1 MLQLQNTFTQ
11 TKERFKPIRQELVKV
26 YYCGPTPYN
35 FAHIGNLRAYLFSD
49 SVVRTLRYLG
59 YKVQTVMNVTD
70 IDDKTIRDSQ
80 KQGVSLQEFTQKYT
94 GLFLEDIKHLGVI
107 PADTIVPISTAIDT
121 MVEIIQKLLDRKY
134 AYLADDGSIYYSI
147 AKFSK
152 YGQLAHLDMKGMKSS
167 VRINNDEYEKE
178 SVADFALWKGY
189 DMVTDGPNFWDAKF
203 MIGEKEVVV
212 KGRPGWHIE
221 CSACNLKHLGPEIDI
236 HMGGIDNIFPHHE
249 NEIAQTEAYTG
260 KKFSRYWIHAGHLLV
275 DNKKMAK
282 SAGNFYTLPD
292 IVAKMPNEKPEM
304 VYRGF
309 RLMNLQTR
317 YRESFNF
324 TFDRLTAAIQ
334 TVKSFDEVL
343 KRLKHYNP
351 PSRKIFRDFREMMQ
365 QYVQAYIECLED
377 DIGTPEALAI
387 VFDCFGFIN
396 SGIDSN
402 SFSLEEKGAIL
413 DLLHSFDSVLGL
425 FDFSLLE
432 STDIPAEIELLLLQ
446 RNEAKSQKNYPLAD
460 SLRDQIGESGY
471 KIVDDKG
478 GSHVEK
484 V

>member
-49 SVVRTLRYLG
+49 SVIRTIRYLG

-70 IDDKTIRDSQ
+70 IDDKTIRDSM
-80 KQGVSLQEFTQKYT
+80 KQGISLTELTEKYT
-94 GLFLEDIKHLGVI
+94 HLFLEDLKHLGVI

-121 MVEIIQKLLDRKY
+121 MIEIIQKLLDKKY

-189 DMVTDGPNFWDAKF
+189 HEISDGPNFWDAKF
-203 MIGEKEVVV
+203 MIGEKEIVV

-236 HMGGIDNIFPHHE
+236 HMGAIDNIFPHHE

-260 KKFSRYWIHAGHLLV
+260 KKFSRYWMHAGHLLV
-275 DNKKMAK
+275 DNKKMSK

-396 SGIDSN
+396 SGIDN
-402 SFSLEEKGAIL
+402 LSFSLEEKGAIL

-425 FDFSLLE
+425 FDFSLLDA
-432 STDIPAEIELLLLQ
+432 TDIPTEIELLLLQ

-484 V
+484 I

>member
-1 MLQLQNTFTQ
+1 
-11 TKERFKPIRQELVKV
+11 
-26 YYCGPTPYN
+26 
-35 FAHIGNLRAYLFSD
+35 
-49 SVVRTLRYLG
+49 
-59 YKVQTVMNVTD
+59 
-70 IDDKTIRDSQ
+70 
-80 KQGVSLQEFTQKYT
+80 
-94 GLFLEDIKHLGVI
+94 
-107 PADTIVPISTAIDT
+107 
-121 MVEIIQKLLDRKY
+121 MVEIIQKLLDKKY

-147 AKFSK
+147 AKFPK
-152 YGQLAHLDMKGMKSS
+152 YGQLAHLDLKGMKSS

-178 SVADFALWKGY
+178 SVADFALWKAY
-189 DMVTDGPNFWDAKF
+189 EEAKDGPNSWDASF

-236 HMGGIDNIFPHHE
+236 HMGAIDNIFPHHE
-249 NEIAQTEAYTG
+249 NEIAQSEACTG
-260 KKFSRYWIHAGHLLV
+260 KKFSRYWMHAGHLLV

-282 SAGNFYTLPD
+282 SAGNFYTLAD
-292 IVAKMPNEKPEM
+292 IVEKMPQEKSEM

-317 YRESFNF
+317 YRENFNF

-334 TVKSFDEVL
+334 TTKSFDEIL

-351 PSRKIFRDFREMMQ
+351 PSRKIFRDFREMLQ
-365 QYVQAYIECLED
+365 QYIQAYIECLED

-387 VFDCFGFIN
+387 IFDCFGFIN

-402 SFSLEEKGAIL
+402 SFSLEEKNAIL
-413 DLLHSFDSVLGL
+413 DLLHSFDEVLGI

-432 STDIPAEIELLLLQ
+432 TTDIPEEIEILLMK
-446 RNEAKSQKNYPLAD
+446 RNEAKAQKNYPLSD
-460 SLRDQIGESGY
+460 SLRDQIGELGY

-484 V
+484 I

>member
-1 MLQLQNTFTQ
+1 MLHLHNTFTQ

-80 KQGVSLQEFTQKYT
+80 KAGVSLQEFTEKYT
-94 GLFLEDIKHLGVI
+94 GYFLEDIKHLGII

-121 MVEIIQKLLDRKY
+121 MVEIIQKLLDKGY
-134 AYLADDGSIYYSI
+134 AYLADDGSVYYSI
-147 AKFSK
+147 AKFPK

-178 SVADFALWKGY
+178 NVADFALWKAY
-189 DMVTDGPNFWDAKF
+189 DAEKDGPNIWEAKF
-203 MIGEKEVVV
+203 MIDRQEIVI

-221 CSACNLKHLGPEIDI
+221 CSACNLKLFGPEIDI

-249 NEIAQTEAYTG
+249 NEIAQSEAYSG
-260 KKFSRYWIHAGHLLV
+260 KKFSRYWMHSGHLLV

-282 SAGNFYTLPD
+282 SAGNFYTLVD

-304 VYRGF
+304 IYRGF
-309 RLMNLQTR
+309 RLMTLQTR

-334 TVKSFDEVL
+334 TVKGFDEVL
-343 KRLKHYNP
+343 KRLKYYEA
-351 PSRKIFRDFREMMQ
+351 PSKKPSRDFREMMQ
-365 QYVQAYIECLED
+365 QYIQAYIEKLED

-387 VFDCFGFIN
+387 VFDCFGYIN
-396 SGIDSN
+396 SGIDN
-402 SFSLEEKGAIL
+402 QLFSLEEKNAIL
-413 DLLHSFDSVLGL
+413 DLLHSFDAVLGL

-432 STDIPAEIELLLLQ
+432 EVEIPEEVQTLLRE
-446 RNEAKSQKNYPLAD
+446 RNEAKAQKDYPLAD
-460 SLRDQIGESGY
+460 GLRDQIVSMGY
-471 KIVDDKG
+471 KIVDDKA
-478 GSHVEK
+478 GSRVEK
-484 V
+484 I

>member
-1 MLQLQNTFTQ
+1 MLQLQNTFSQ

-35 FAHIGNLRAYLFSD
+35 YAHIGNLRAYLFSD

-80 KQGVSLQEFTQKYT
+80 KAGMDLQSFTEKYT
-94 GLFLEDIKHLGVI
+94 GLFLEDIKKLGII

-121 MVEIIQKLLDRKY
+121 MVEIIQKLLDKGY
-134 AYLADDGSIYYSI
+134 AYLAEDGSIYYSI
-147 AKFSK
+147 KKFPK
-152 YGQLAHLDMKGMKSS
+152 YGQLAHLDIKGMKSS

-178 SVADFALWKGY
+178 SVADFALWKAY
-189 DMVTDGPNFWDAKF
+189 DVEKDGPNKWIVKF
-203 MIGEKEVVV
+203 NVDGKEVEVP
-212 KGRPGWHIE
+212 GRPGWHIE
-221 CSACNLKHLGPEIDI
+221 CSACNLKHFGPEIDI

-249 NEIAQTEAYTG
+249 NEIAQSEAYSG
-260 KKFSRYWIHAGHLLV
+260 KKFSRYWMHSGHLMI
-275 DNKKMAK
+275 DNKKMSK
-282 SAGNFYTLPD
+282 KDGTFYTLAD
-292 IVAKMPNEKPEM
+292 IVTKVPSEKPEM

-317 YRESFNF
+317 YRENFNF
-324 TFDRLTAAIQ
+324 TFDRLTTAIQ
-334 TVKSFDEVL
+334 TVKGFDEVL

-351 PSRKIFRDFREMMQ
+351 PSGKVFRDFREMMQ

-387 VFDCFGFIN
+387 VFDCFSFIN
-396 SGIDSN
+396 SGIDTN
-402 SFSLEEKGAIL
+402 AFSLEEKNAIL
-413 DLLHSFDSVLGL
+413 DLLHSFDEVLGL

-432 STDIPAEIELLLLQ
+432 STDIPEEIELLLMQ
-446 RNEAKSQKNYPLAD
+446 RNAAKEQKNYPLAD
-460 SLRDQIGESGY
+460 SLRDQIGSMGY
-471 KIVDDKG
+471 KIVDDKT